1 MGDELVAGTMKAVE
15 DHLTNKTEFNGIA
28 RFENDGYMR
37 VSDNITGNSWF
48 ICTLWL
54 AEYYIAKAK
63 TANDLSRALEIL
75 QWTADRALPSGV
87 LAEQVDPL
95 TGEELSVSPLTWSH
109 STYVAAVHS
118 YLKKKQ
124 ELEVRG

>member
-1 MGDELVAGTMKAVE
+1 MK
-15 DHLTNKTEFNGIA
+15 
-28 RFENDGYMR
+28 
-37 VSDNITGNSWF
+37 VSDSITGNSWF

-63 TANDLSRALEIL
+63 NIGDLSKAQDIL
-75 QWTADRALPSGV
+75 QWTVDRALPSGV

-95 TGEELSVSPLTWSH
+95 TGEEMSVSPLTWSH

-118 YLKKKQ
+118 YLEKRRS
-124 ELEVRG
+124 LAA